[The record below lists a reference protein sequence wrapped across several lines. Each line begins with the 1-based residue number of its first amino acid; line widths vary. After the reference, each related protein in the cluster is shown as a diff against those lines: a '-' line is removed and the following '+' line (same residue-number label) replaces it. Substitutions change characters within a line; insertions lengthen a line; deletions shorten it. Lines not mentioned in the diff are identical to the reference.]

1 MVDIQ
6 QVRNNSDAF
15 RQAIIDK
22 GSDCD
27 LDKVLKLDSNRRQ
40 LISQIEAKR
49 SERNLITK
57 NKDNSPEVGRQLR
70 SEIIRLEE
78 ELRQTQS
85 DYDDHLSLVPNLPS
99 DDTPKGSEDNN
110 IILRQVNPLPKF
122 DFKPKPHWEMTGFI
136 DQERATK
143 ISGSRFAFI
152 IGDLVLLQF
161 ALIRYGIDLLVDESF
176 IKEVVEENKLNLP
189 TTPFI
194 PVLPP
199 TIMRTEAYKAT
210 GRLMPAEVTFKLAN
224 DDLWLT
230 GSAEHALCSFFKDTA
245 LDLEKLP
252 IRLLGYNTAYRREVG
267 SAGKD
272 TRGILRQHQ
281 FDKLEMESFIDPD
294 RGLAEHYLMI
304 AIQEK
309 LHRLLELPFQTVIKA
324 TEDMGQPNIRGVDI
338 EVYLPGQSAYRE
350 TNSADYIGDFQAR
363 GLKTTIKGADKV
375 NKFVHTNDATV
386 FCGRH
391 LIAILENN
399 QQADGTIEVPAVLQS
414 YLNGRKYLKPV
425 CL

>member
-6 QVRNNSDAF
+6 QVRDNPDAF

-22 GSDCD
+22 GADCD
-27 LDKVLKLDSNRRQ
+27 LDEVLKLDSNRRQ
-40 LISQIEAKR
+40 LISQIETKR
-49 SERNLITK
+49 SERNQITK
-57 NKDNSPEVGRQLR
+57 EKGGDPEVGRQLR
-70 SEIIRLEE
+70 EEIIKLEE
-78 ELRQTQS
+78 ELRSVQA
-85 DYDDHLSLVPNLPS
+85 DYDDNLASVPNLPS
-99 DDTPKGSEDNN
+99 SDTPIGPEANN
-110 IILRQVNPLPKF
+110 KVLKQVNQPPKF

-143 ISGSRFAFI
+143 ISGKRFAFI

-161 ALIRYGIDLLVDESF
+161 GLIRYGIDCLVDENF
-176 IKEVVEENKLNLP
+176 IKEIIKDNQLDLP
-189 TTPFI
+189 TTPFV

-230 GSAEHALCSFFKDTA
+230 GSAEHALCSFYKDTA
-245 LDLEKLP
+245 LDLDKLP
-252 IRLLGYNTAYRREVG
+252 IRLVGYNTAYRREVG

-281 FDKLEMESFIDPD
+281 FDKLEMESFIDPA
-294 RGLAEHYLMI
+294 RGWDEHLLMI

-309 LHRLLELPFQTVIKA
+309 LHELLELPFQTVVKA

-338 EVYLPGQSAYRE
+338 EIYLPGQDTYRE

-363 GLKTTIKGADKV
+363 GLKTTIKGADKA

-399 QQADGTIEVPAVLQS
+399 QQADGTIKVPTVLEP